1 MMTIFRV
8 TFAEGFALGN
18 EDVVLAVADQ
28 EGLRVFQAAVLT
40 ARKEGEATF
49 DIDGAKHR
57 ILRQPDAADVELGS
71 ETVVWRFDESKLVE
85 IFDKNVPM
93 LEQDFPGH
101 QYIDYLNSPASTL
114 VISVDEYL

>member
-1 MMTIFRV
+1 MTIFRV
-8 TFAEGFALGN
+8 KFAEGFRN
-18 EDVVLAVADQ
+18 EDVVLAIADR

-40 ARKEGEATF
+40 ARKDGKATF

-57 ILRQPDAADVELGS
+57 IVRQPNAADMELGS

-93 LEQDFPGH
+93 LEHDFPAH
-101 QYIDYLNSPASTL
+101 QYIDYLNTPASTL